1 MRKRVS
7 IARALVM
14 EPQLILYDE
23 PTSELDPIMA
33 ATISEIIASL
43 RKQTHITSVVVSHD
57 RDLSMTIADRVA
69 LMLEGKI
76 HLVDTPANFQ
86 KSTDPR
92 VTEFLNPKID
102 LANPRYK
109 AMK

>member
-1 MRKRVS
+1 MRKRVA

-43 RKQTHITSVVVSHD
+43 RQDRPTS
-57 RDLSMTIADRVA
+57 
-69 LMLEGKI
+69 
-76 HLVDTPANFQ
+76 
-86 KSTDPR
+86 PR
-92 VTEFLNPKID
+92 SWSPTTATFP
-102 LANPRYK
+102 
-109 AMK
+109 